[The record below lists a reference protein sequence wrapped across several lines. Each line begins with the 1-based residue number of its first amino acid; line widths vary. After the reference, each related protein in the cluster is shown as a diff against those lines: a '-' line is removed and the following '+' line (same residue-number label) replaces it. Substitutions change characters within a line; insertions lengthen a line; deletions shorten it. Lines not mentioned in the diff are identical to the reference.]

1 MIGQHL
7 MVDGV
12 FEPPL
17 GEETVEAILSELPG
31 IIGMHIL
38 HGPEVVKGCPE
49 NPGWTGFVIIDKSH
63 ISVHT
68 FDVGSRVSVDV
79 FSCQPFDVEEARR
92 FIEGK
97 IAFKK
102 VKTRTL
108 TRSEE

>member
-7 MVDGV
+7 MIDGV
-12 FEPPL
+12 FAPPL
-17 GEETVEAILSELPG
+17 DREKVGAILSELPG
-31 IIGMHIL
+31 IIGMRIL

-68 FDVGSRVSVDV
+68 FDEGSKVSVDV

-102 VKTRTL
+102 VKARTL

>member
-12 FEPPL
+12 FKPPL
-17 GEETVEAILSELPG
+17 DRETVGTLLSELPG

-38 HGPEVVKGCPE
+38 YGPEVVNGCPE
-49 NPGWTGFVIIDKSH
+49 NPGWTCFVIIDKSH

-68 FDVGSRVSVDV
+68 FDEGSRVSVDV
-79 FSCQPFDVEEARR
+79 FSCLPFDVEEARS

-102 VKTRTL
+102 VKSRTL

>member
-1 MIGQHL
+1 

-17 GEETVEAILSELPG
+17 DGESVEAILSELPG
-31 IIGMHIL
+31 VIGMSIL

-68 FDVGSRVSVDV
+68 FDEGCKVSVDV
-79 FSCQPFDVEEARR
+79 FSCQPFDAEEARR
-92 FIEGK
+92 FLEGK
-97 IAFKK
+97 ISFRK
-102 VKTRTL
+102 VRSRTL

>member
-12 FEPPL
+12 FDPPL
-17 GEETVEAILSELPG
+17 GPETVEEILTELPAV
-31 IIGMHIL
+31 IGMHIL
-38 HGPEVVKGCPE
+38 HGPEVVEGCPE

-68 FDVGSRVSVDV
+68 FDEGNRVSVDV
-79 FSCQPFDVEEARR
+79 FSCEPFDVEEARR
-92 FIEGK
+92 FLEGR
-97 IAFKK
+97 IAFKR
-102 VKTRTL
+102 VRSRTL

>member
-1 MIGQHL
+1 

-17 GEETVEAILSELPG
+17 DRETVEALLSELPEM
-31 IIGMHIL
+31 IGMSIL
-38 HGPEVVKGCPE
+38 HGPEVVEGCPE

-68 FDVGSRVSVDV
+68 FDEGSKVSVDV
-79 FSCQPFDVEEARR
+79 FSCQPFDVEEAWR

>member
-12 FEPPL
+12 FESPL
-17 GEETVEAILSELPG
+17 GEETVWAILSELPG
-31 IIGMHIL
+31 IIGMHI
-38 HGPEVVKGCPE
+38 
-49 NPGWTGFVIIDKSH
+49 
-63 ISVHT
+63 
-68 FDVGSRVSVDV
+68 
-79 FSCQPFDVEEARR
+79 PFDVEEAIR
-92 FIEGK
+92 FIGGK

>member
-17 GEETVEAILSELPG
+17 GGETVEAILKELPG
-31 IIGMHIL
+31 VIGMRVL

-68 FDVGSRVSVDV
+68 FDEESRVSVDV
-79 FSCQPFDVEEARR
+79 FSCEPFDADEAQR
-92 FIEGK
+92 FLEGR
-97 IAFKK
+97 IAFNR
-102 VKTRTL
+102 VRSRVL

>member
-17 GEETVEAILSELPG
+17 GMETVEAILSELPG

-63 ISVHT
+63 ISIHT
-68 FDVGSRVSVDV
+68 FDEGSRVSVDV
-79 FSCQPFDVEEARR
+79 FSCQPFDVEETIR

-102 VKTRTL
+102 VKPRTL
-108 TRSEE
+108 TRSED

>member
-17 GEETVEAILSELPG
+17 DGEAVETILRELLG
-31 IIGMHIL
+31 VIGMHIL
-38 HGPEVVKGCPE
+38 HGPEVVEGCPE

-68 FDVGSRVSVDV
+68 FDEGSRVSVDV
-79 FSCQPFDVEEARR
+79 FSCQPFDVGEAQR
-92 FIEGK
+92 FLDGK
-97 IAFKK
+97 IDFRK
-102 VKTRTL
+102 VRSRTL

>member
-7 MVDGV
+7 MIDGV

-17 GEETVEAILSELPG
+17 DGGAVEAILSELPG
-31 IIGMHIL
+31 VIGMNIL

-63 ISVHT
+63 ISIHT
-68 FDVGSRVSVDV
+68 FDEGSRVSVDV
-79 FSCQPFDVEEARR
+79 FSCQPFDAEEAQR
-92 FIEGK
+92 FLEGK
-97 IAFKK
+97 ISFRK
-102 VKTRTL
+102 VRSRTL

>member
-1 MIGQHL
+1 

-17 GEETVEAILSELPG
+17 DRETVEVLLSELPG
-31 IIGMHIL
+31 MIGMQIL
-38 HGPEVVKGCPE
+38 HGPEVVEGCPE

-68 FDVGSRVSVDV
+68 FDEGSKVLVDV

-102 VKTRTL
+102 VKSRTI
-108 TRSEE
+108 TRSAE

>member
-1 MIGQHL
+1 MI
-7 MVDGV
+7 DGV
-12 FEPPL
+12 FAPPL
-17 GEETVEAILSELPG
+17 DREKVGAILSELPG
-31 IIGMHIL
+31 IIGMRIL

-68 FDVGSRVSVDV
+68 FDEGSKVSVDV
-79 FSCQPFDVEEARR
+79 FSCQPFDVEEAQR

-102 VKTRTL
+102 VKARTL

>member
-1 MIGQHL
+1 

-17 GEETVEAILSELPG
+17 DRETVEVLLSELPG
-31 IIGMHIL
+31 MIGMQIL
-38 HGPEVVKGCPE
+38 HGPEVVEGCPE

-68 FDVGSRVSVDV
+68 FDEGSKVSVDV

-92 FIEGK
+92 FLGGK
-97 IAFKK
+97 LAFKK